1 MDTINQLVV
10 GKVYDK
16 LIDVFMGSG
25 NLILNVDCKANKFIG
40 NDKTR
45 LIPKLYTEIPKY
57 EYTLPELEVIINKFN
72 RFSVKEDYYTFRD
85 YWNKKY
91 FANIFDKDF
100 VYETSLLMKMCSNSM
115 IRFNHEGVFNQG
127 FRGLGNSTEFFA
139 DSMKKLCVDGLNNL
153 AERMQT
159 KPFEFIINDFMD
171 LPRSELCTENNLLI
185 LDPPY
190 ILRQDMYSQDFSNN
204 HDTYLLDILNETK
217 GDFIYFNYLER
228 DGESNS
234 NLSTLVD
241 KNKYYIIHINSRTSS
256 GQGRS
261 KGSREVEEVII
272 TNIVTSK

>member
-1 MDTINQLVV
+1 MVA
-10 GKVYDK
+10 GKQYDK
-16 LIDVFMGSG
+16 VIDVFMGSG

-40 NDKTR
+40 NDKTK

-57 EYTLPELEVIINKFN
+57 EYTLLELETIINKFN
-72 RFSVKEDYYTFRD
+72 RFSVKEDYYTFRE

-91 FANIFDKDF
+91 FAETFDKDF
-100 VYETSLLMKMCSNSM
+100 IYETSLLMKMCSNSM

-153 AERMQT
+153 AERIKS

-171 LPRSELCTENNLLI
+171 LPKSELCAENNLLI

-228 DGESNS
+228 NGESNS
-234 NLSTLVD
+234 NLSKLV
-241 KNKYYIIHINSRTSS
+241 NKRFNTIHINGKTSS
-256 GQGRS
+256 GQGRTET
-261 KGSREVEEVII
+261 KQVEEVII
-272 TNIVTSK
+272 TNVHM

>member
-1 MDTINQLVV
+1 MIE
-10 GKVYDK
+10 GKEYDK
-16 LIDVFMGSG
+16 VIDVFMGSG

-40 NDKTR
+40 NDKTK
-45 LIPKLYTEIPKY
+45 LIPKLYTEISKY
-57 EYTLPELEVIINKFN
+57 KYMLSELENVINKFN
-72 RFSVKEDYYTFRD
+72 RFSVKEDYYTFRS
-85 YWNKKY
+85 YWNDKY
-91 FANIFDKDF
+91 MTDKFDKDF

-153 AERMQT
+153 AGRIKS

-171 LPRSELCTENNLLI
+171 IPKSELCDKNNLLI

-204 HDTYLLDILNETK
+204 HDTSLLDILNETK
-217 GDFIYFNYLER
+217 GDFIYFNYIER

-234 NLSTLVD
+234 NLDKLVNS
-241 KNKYYIIHINSRTSS
+241 KFNTIHINGKTSS
-256 GQGRS
+256 GQGRTNT
-261 KGSREVEEVII
+261 KEVQEVII
-272 TNIVTSK
+272 TNIN